1 MDDETIQGT
10 WVFLFIPTYRSVIQ
24 YRKSTH
30 DTYLLGL
37 FVVYY
42 ARFRC
47 SLGMPEN
54 SSHLNSVCAWKWQ
67 AIVRSYKTLQ
77 YTLSIPPT
85 FPQQEMKTL
94 QRLQLLIH
102 YLMFDTV
109 TTRKAP
115 IHIQHASDTPPQKT
129 IALFQSH
136 PPQNQC
142 WRMFPLHRPLI
153 LGYRYMREQSECCL
167 TPSLSV
173 TMSLY
178 DGILIA
184 SVFDEVEMRD
194 IVKLLQDYDIS
205 VGQSIVNEREY
216 FYYFI

>member
-1 MDDETIQGT
+1 MDNETIQGT
-10 WVFLFIPTYRSVIQ
+10 WVFPFIPTYRSVIQ
-24 YRKSTH
+24 YCKSTH
-30 DTYLLGL
+30 DTYLLSL

-42 ARFRC
+42 ACFRC
-47 SLGMPEN
+47 SLGAPEN
-54 SSHLNSVCAWKWQ
+54 SSHLNSVHAWKQQ
-67 AIVRSYKTLQ
+67 AIVCSYETLR

-94 QRLQLLIH
+94 QCLQLLIH
-102 YLMFDTV
+102 YLMFDAV

-142 WRMFPLHRPLI
+142 QHMFPLHQPLI
-153 LGYRYMREQSECCL
+153 PGYRYMQEQSEHCL
-167 TPSLSV
+167 TPLLSV

-178 DGILIA
+178 DGVSIT
-184 SVFDEVEMRD
+184 SVFNGVEMRD

-205 VGQSIVNEREY
+205 VRQSIVNEREY